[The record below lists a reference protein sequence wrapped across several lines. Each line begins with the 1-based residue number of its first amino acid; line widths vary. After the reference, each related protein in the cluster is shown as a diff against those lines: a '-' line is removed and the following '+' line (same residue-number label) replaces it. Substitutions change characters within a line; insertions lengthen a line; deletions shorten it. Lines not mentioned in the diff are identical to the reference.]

1 LNRNGYYKRKDST
14 AEEAGCRKK
23 TGADGGEGSGGG
35 GEEDSSRRGKK
46 NGGRGSEGDA
56 GGLHQADSVAEGDDG
71 GDTVGDQGDLDRAQK
86 ANRGIEYIALPS
98 QQRFHDSEARFKGF
112 SGPIG
117 SGKSQA
123 LCQEALRLT
132 YQNPG
137 RTGLI
142 GAPTYPMLRD
152 ATQAALFE
160 VLDANKIAYD
170 FNRAENFLVFRESK
184 SKILFR
190 AVEEF
195 ERLRGSNLAW
205 FGLDELTYTSEQAW
219 LRLEG
224 RLRDPKAKRLCGFAV
239 WTPKGYDWVYERFIG
254 SKVAGYE
261 TVLAR
266 PFENRHLLDKT
277 PDYYERLKSS
287 YDARFYEQEVLGQYL
302 SMHGGK
308 VYVAFERERNVG
320 KAEVDE
326 RLPLLWALDFN
337 VDPMCSVIAQV
348 YRDGRVTVLDEIV
361 LSRASTYDACSEFL
375 ARFESH
381 AGGLVVYADA
391 TGARMQTT
399 GKSDLAI
406 LRDALKNY
414 GQAEF
419 RIPMS
424 NPVVRERVQLMNAKL
439 AAANGE
445 RLLQVHPR
453 CTELIRDFEQVLY
466 KEGSGVVDKDKDPK
480 RTHLSDA
487 LGYLVWQEC
496 GGRGTVGEKGSRLF

>member
-1 LNRNGYYKRKDST
+1 M
-14 AEEAGCRKK
+14 
-23 TGADGGEGSGGG
+23 
-35 GEEDSSRRGKK
+35 
-46 NGGRGSEGDA
+46 
-56 GGLHQADSVAEGDDG
+56 
-71 GDTVGDQGDLDRAQK
+71 
-86 ANRGIEYIALPS
+86 
-98 QQRFHDSEARFKGF
+98 ARFKGF

-132 YQNPG
+132 VQNPG

-142 GAPTYPMLRD
+142 GAPTYPMLKD

-160 VLDANKIAYD
+160 VLDGNEIPYD
-170 FNRAENFLVFRESK
+170 FNRAENFLVLRWSK
-184 SKILFR
+184 SKIMFR

-224 RLRDPKAKRLCGFAV
+224 RLRDPKATRLCGFAV
-239 WTPKGYDWVYERFIG
+239 WTPKGYDWVYERFIAR
-254 SKVAGYE
+254 KVEGYE

-266 PFENRHLLDKT
+266 PFENRHLLEKT

-287 YDARFYEQEVLGQYL
+287 YEARFYEQEVLGQYL
-302 SMHGGK
+302 SMHAGK
-308 VYVAFERERNVG
+308 VYPAFDREGNIG
-320 KAEVDE
+320 EAAVDE

-348 YRDGRVTVLDEIV
+348 YRDGRVAVLDEIV

-375 ARFESH
+375 ERFESH

-399 GKSDLAI
+399 GKSDLVI
-406 LRDALKNY
+406 LREGLNNY
-414 GQAEF
+414 GQVEF
-419 RIPMS
+419 RIPKS
-424 NPVVRERVQLMNAKL
+424 NPVVRERVQLTNAKL

-445 RLLQVHPR
+445 RLLVVHPR
-453 CTELIRDFEQVLY
+453 CTELIRDFEQVAY
-466 KEGSGVVDKDKDPK
+466 KEGSGLVDKDSDPK

-496 GGRGTVGEKGSRLF
+496 GGRGSVGEMGKRLF